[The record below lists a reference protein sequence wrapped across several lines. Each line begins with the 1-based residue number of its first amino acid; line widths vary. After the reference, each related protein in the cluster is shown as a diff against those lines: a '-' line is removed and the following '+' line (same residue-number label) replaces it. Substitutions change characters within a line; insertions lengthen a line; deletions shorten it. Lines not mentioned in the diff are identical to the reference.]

1 MPSVTAISKFP
12 CPACGAQAE
21 WNPGKEKLVC
31 PFCGTESPYRIDRVT
46 GQIQELDLVKT
57 LRELPEDQRGWQAEK
72 RSVQCQSCRAVMV
85 FDPTRVGQNCEFCG
99 SPALVDYQEIKAPIR
114 PQSLLP
120 FKVAQTQVREQIRRW
135 YASKWLAPGKLKS
148 RALVDTVH
156 GIYLPYWTFDAHVV
170 CPWRAEAGHYYYTT
184 ESYRDNQGRTQTR
197 QVQHVRW
204 ENAAGTITH
213 FFDDEPVPGTQ
224 GVRHDL
230 LRKIEPFPTPDL
242 VPYDAAMLSGFVVE
256 HYQIVLLDAA
266 ERSIQQMR
274 SALEALCA
282 AQVPGDT
289 FRNLEISPTFSDR
302 TFKHVLLPV
311 WLLTYNFRAKPYQVL
326 VNGYTGKMDGTYP
339 ISWLKVLGLAV
350 LALIVLALFLY
361 LEGGLI
367 GFDRVGWVESGWY
380 RVRNPS
386 NRLNPT
392 QPAPTHLDSTSTA
405 SVSRASVRP

>member
-1 MPSVTAISKFP
+1 MSSNSVSARQKFA

-21 WNPGKEKLVC
+21 WNPGKQKLVC
-31 PFCGTESPYRIDRVT
+31 PFCGTESPYAIDRET

-57 LRELPEDQRGWQAEK
+57 LRELPEEQRGWHAEK

-99 SPALVDYQEIKAPIR
+99 SPALVDYQEIKAPIS

-120 FKVAQTQVREQIRRW
+120 FKVPHTAVREQIRRW
-135 YASKWLAPGKLKS
+135 YASKWLAPGKLKT

-184 ESYRDNQGRTQTR
+184 ESYRDNQGRMQTR
-197 QVQHVRW
+197 QVRHIRW
-204 ENAAGTITH
+204 ENASGTVTH

-230 LRKIEPFPTPDL
+230 LKKIEPFPTAEL

-266 ERSIQQMR
+266 ERSLQQMR
-274 SALEALCA
+274 SALEAMCA
-282 AQVPGDT
+282 QQVPGDT
-289 FRNLEISPTFSDR
+289 YRNLEIFPDYSGR
-302 TFKHVLLPV
+302 TFKHVLLPI
-311 WLLTYNFRAKPYQVL
+311 WLLTYTFRAAPYQVL

-339 ISWLKVLGLAV
+339 ISWIKVALLIM
-350 LALIVLALFLY
+350 LALIVLMVVLY
-361 LEGGLI
+361 LEGG
-367 GFDRVGWVESGWY
+367 
-380 RVRNPS
+380 
-386 NRLNPT
+386 
-392 QPAPTHLDSTSTA
+392 
-405 SVSRASVRP
+405 

>member
-1 MPSVTAISKFP
+1 
-12 CPACGAQAE
+12 
-21 WNPGKEKLVC
+21 
-31 PFCGTESPYRIDRVT
+31 
-46 GQIQELDLVKT
+46 
-57 LRELPEDQRGWQAEK
+57 
-72 RSVQCQSCRAVMV
+72 MV
-85 FDPTRVGQNCEFCG
+85 FDATRVGQNCEFCG
-99 SPALVDYQEIKAPIR
+99 SPALVDYEELKAPIR

-120 FKVAQTQVREQIRRW
+120 FKVPQAQVREQIRRW

-170 CPWRAEAGHYYYTT
+170 CPWRAEAGHYYYTNET
-184 ESYRDNQGRTQTR
+184 YRDNQGRTQTR

-204 ENAAGTITH
+204 ENASGTVTH

-256 HYQIVLLDAA
+256 HYQVVLLDAA

-274 SALEALCA
+274 ATLQALCA
-282 AQVPGDT
+282 QQVPGDT
-289 FRNLEISPTFSDR
+289 HRNLVISPTFSER

-311 WLLTYNFRAKPYQVL
+311 WLLTYTFGAKPYQVL

-339 ISWLKVLGLAV
+339 ISWLKVAALAV
-350 LALIVLALFLY
+350 LALIVLMVFLY
-361 LEGGLI
+361 LEGG
-367 GFDRVGWVESGWY
+367 
-380 RVRNPS
+380 
-386 NRLNPT
+386 
-392 QPAPTHLDSTSTA
+392 
-405 SVSRASVRP
+405 